1 LPLSVPTALAFLP
14 PSPDIF
20 DIFKKQ
26 GYLREAGSFMKIIA
40 IRHGEIGLN
49 ATGKTTGWL
58 DEELTPTGVQQAQA
72 LADSLTAEFSTIIAS
87 PLRRAAH
94 TAELIAA
101 KHPARIILDPNIRE
115 RNFGSLSGKSW
126 AEIEAETG
134 LDLRHRDVDLMD
146 YDYRPYG
153 GESAAEVIAR
163 TKRFILTASEYEAAG
178 ELGSGDLVA
187 VTHGGIIKVLYSL
200 LASDPRKPITNC
212 SVHNF
217 YVDTESFAISATGAN
232 LP

>member
-1 LPLSVPTALAFLP
+1 MQVLF
-14 PSPDIF
+14 
-20 DIFKKQ
+20 
-26 GYLREAGSFMKIIA
+26 FMKIIA

-49 ATGKTTGWL
+49 TTGKTTGWL
-58 DEELTPTGVQQAQA
+58 DEELTATGVSQAQT
-72 LADSLTAEFSTIIAS
+72 LADHLTADFTTIIAS

-94 TAELIAA
+94 TAQIIAA
-101 KHPARIILDPNIRE
+101 KHPSRIILDPNLRE

-126 AEIEAETG
+126 TEIEAETG
-134 LDLRHRDVDLMD
+134 LDLRHRDIDLMD

-163 TKRFILTASEYEAAG
+163 TKRFILTATEYAAAG
-178 ELGSGDLVA
+178 ELASGDLVA

-200 LASDPRKPITNC
+200 LESDPRHPITNC

-217 YVDTESFAISATGAN
+217 YVDTESLAISASGAT